1 MEQKIDLSQIDH
13 EMTWS
18 QIRETVLMLNLAVAQ
33 IEMSM
38 KDGDQSVNT
47 LIDSFTTMSG
57 SIQVI
62 ELAAKDLPDDSSDG
76 TPDAGYLSRIRD
88 VITSNSEMVSLK
100 MQEAIVAFQFYD
112 KLTQRLSHVSSSLSA
127 LAVLVSDPQKIY
139 SIYEWQGL
147 QEKIRATY
155 SMEDEQQ
162 MFKAILSGSS
172 VTEALELMHSEMR
185 VRIENEDESGED
197 VELF

>member
-1 MEQKIDLSQIDH
+1 VEQKIDLSQIDH

-62 ELAAKDLPDDSSDG
+62 ELAANDLPDDSQDK
-76 TPDAGYLSRIRD
+76 GYLSRIRD

-127 LAVLVSDPQKIY
+127 LAVLVSDPQKI
-139 SIYEWQGL
+139 
-147 QEKIRATY
+147 
-155 SMEDEQQ
+155 
-162 MFKAILSGSS
+162 
-172 VTEALELMHSEMR
+172 
-185 VRIENEDESGED
+185 
-197 VELF
+197 

>member
-1 MEQKIDLSQIDH
+1 VEQKIDLSQIDH

-62 ELAAKDLPDDSSDG
+62 ELAANDLPDDSQDK
-76 TPDAGYLSRIRD
+76 GYLSRIRD

-172 VTEALELMHSEMR
+172 VTEALEVMHSEMQ
-185 VRIENEDESGED
+185 VRIENEAESGED